1 MALDGCPN
9 QVRSCRLFSI
19 DFPDLDSRFSDFFSS
34 LFQSWFLH
42 LCCLSQ
48 SSCFCNLVLGFCCL
62 SQSSSDAGA
71 EGPGTEASFSASP
84 SIQHECG
91 ECDDQIAWQTT
102 SSACCHAKSETESGS
117 DDNDAQFGCQGCA
130 EDLESEQP
138 HKRERERH
146 LYMSDEQMFASF
158 SAPNGNTKESG
169 ATRRRRKAGRSTIR
183 NQWNKR
189 ARVSLCS

>member
-1 MALDGCPN
+1 MTDNSKEKMGCFESHVKGRWRKAPIGHAFN
-9 QVRSCRLFSI
+9 VLVAPRATPSTS
-19 DFPDLDSRFSDFFSS
+19 SS
-34 LFQSWFLH
+34 LAATCQH
-42 LCCLSQ
+42 P
-48 SSCFCNLVLGFCCL
+48 
-62 SQSSSDAGA
+62 DAGV

-91 ECDDQIAWQTT
+91 ECGDQIAWQTT

-146 LYMSDEQMFASF
+146 VYMSGEQMFPLSV
-158 SAPNGNTKESG
+158 PNGNTKESG
-169 ATRRRRKAGRSTIR
+169 ATRRRRRRKAGRSTIR